1 MRVRIKVEG
10 ADKLVKNLQRIGKTA
25 SRRSLSKATKAGAEP
40 IVNKAKELAPVD
52 TGKMRDAIRSKFAY
66 QSSRAVRVEISSR
79 MKPEGASWHSYDF
92 YQEFGTSHHPAQP
105 FMRPAA
111 DYEKDRAVEIVRK
124 TVQDAVL
131 EEVRKLGS

>member
-1 MRVRIKVEG
+1 MEIEG
-10 ADKLVKNLQRIGKTA
+10 ADQLVKNLQRIGGNA

-40 IVNKAKELAPVD
+40 IVKRAKELAPVD

-79 MKPEGASWHSYDF
+79 MKPEGKSWHSYDY
-92 YQEFGTSHHPAQP
+92 YQELGTSHHPAQP

-111 DYEKDRAVEIVRK
+111 DEEQKRAVELVRK

-131 EEVRKLGS
+131 EEVRRLGN